1 MRLLLTISFMLLF
14 IGSIVAQPAGR
25 RSKSTV
31 YSASG
36 EWQKITLQPA
46 ASGSSTPSAPVV
58 QPNPSA
64 SQPNNPTSQP
74 ITPTTQPTESV
85 VRTEPKPASTAP
97 TTMPSSGFRPAFTG
111 DFVTNRNGWKAGNK
125 GDYNYQIGM
134 GRYSIRKRKA
144 STRQVAF
151 SYVSLPNDINLN
163 RDDAFTIKVDVMAD
177 SGRVP
182 TGGLLFGVKDS
193 LNFCAFTLNS
203 KGETSIIR
211 VTNGEAYGDY
221 MPGDFFAPGVPV
233 EKNRDRLTIRRNK
246 ESLSFYVNEQE
257 VRGSPYAFKTL
268 PGNGVGLITDASWT
282 TFQKLT
288 VTVGTSPSDPPPTPV
303 SLPVTR
309 PTTTSRSA
317 SPTLTT
323 ATNVS
328 TVAANP
334 PTKNDVASSTSALVT
349 ATRPETSANKPTNIT
364 FSELFADNQNKWL
377 VGQTGGY
384 EFEVAKSS
392 YFIRKTSA
400 STSRAGYGYIN
411 LPTALDLNKA
421 ESFTITV
428 DMIVP
433 PGIQPNAGLVIG
445 VNDEDNL
452 CEFRVADRQKV
463 IVKSLRNGLS
473 SPTYMP
479 GKPIPAR
486 VPINQETNTLMIQKR
501 NKKLYFYV
509 NNREVES
516 SPYEFKPFSG
526 NKIGFVS
533 AAQAV
538 KFQNLKV
545 VK

>member
-1 MRLLLTISFMLLF
+1 MRLLFTISFMLLLV
-14 IGSIVAQPAGR
+14 GSIVAQPNGR

-36 EWQKITLQPA
+36 EWQKVTLQPA
-46 ASGSSTPSAPVV
+46 SSGNNWSPAPV
-58 QPNPSA
+58 NPSNNSPSQTSNPA
-64 SQPNNPTSQP
+64 SQPA
-74 ITPTTQPTESV
+74 ESV
-85 VRTEPKPASTAP
+85 VRTEPRPA
-97 TTMPSSGFRPAFTG
+97 TTTSSSGYRPAFTG

-134 GRYSIRKRKA
+134 GRYSIRKRRA
-144 STRQVAF
+144 NTRQVAF
-151 SYVSLPNDINLN
+151 SYVSLPNDISLN
-163 RDDAFTIKVDVMAD
+163 RDEAYTIKVDVMAD

-182 TGGLLFGVKDS
+182 TGGVLFGVKDS
-193 LNFCAFTLNS
+193 LNFCAFTLNG
-203 KGETSIIR
+203 KGEVSVIR

-221 MPGDFFAPGVPV
+221 MSGDFFAPGVPV
-233 EKNRDRLTIRRNK
+233 DKNRDRLTIRRSK
-246 ESLSFYVNEQE
+246 EALSFYVNEQE

-288 VTVGTSPSDPPPTPV
+288 VTVGGTASEGPTTPV
-303 SLPVTR
+303 SLPITR
-309 PTTTSRSA
+309 PTTSRPA
-317 SPTLTT
+317 SPTV
-323 ATNVS
+323 AASTNVP
-328 TVAANP
+328 TAPANP
-334 PTKNDVASSTSALVT
+334 PVKTEVASTSPAPV
-349 ATRPETSANKPTNIT
+349 AETRPETNVTSPSKVT
-364 FSELFADNQNKWL
+364 FKTTFLESFADNQNKWL

-384 EFEVAKSS
+384 EFEVAKDS

-400 STSRAGYGYIN
+400 STSRAAYGYIN
-411 LPTALDLNKA
+411 LPSTIDLNKA
-421 ESFTITV
+421 ETFTVTV
-428 DMIVP
+428 DMTVP

-463 IVKSLRNGLS
+463 IVKLLRNGIP

-479 GKPIPAR
+479 GKPTVAR

-501 NKKLYFYV
+501 NKKLYFFV
-509 NNREVES
+509 NNREVVN
-516 SPYEFKPFSG
+516 SPYDFKPFAG

-533 AAQAV
+533 AAQTV